1 MVRLIACERQLKREA
16 RAGVRAR
23 RRPYAPLLRL
33 DEALAYC
40 QADAESLCA
49 ASMIRGLSDEQ
60 LDRTATLFAGSMT
73 AQQMIEGILISHV
86 AMHLESIRSAAPA

>member
-1 MVRLIACERQLKREA
+1 
-16 RAGVRAR
+16 
-23 RRPYAPLLRL
+23 
-33 DEALAYC
+33 
-40 QADAESLCA
+40 
-49 ASMIRGLSDEQ
+49 MIRGLSDEQ